1 MKRREVLR
9 SLVAGVVGM
18 PTLLEK
24 VSAEARAVW
33 RPPPK
38 LKPSEFADEHL
49 IVTTGPLAGT
59 RWKTQAYQRGIVD
72 AFEEPGVEE
81 VVVKGS
87 SQWGKTSVACVLVS
101 YHMVHDPCPIMVVS
115 PTEDPMAKDFS
126 RRRID
131 PMIRTTPVLAAVVD
145 PRRTPEGSNTAL
157 SKTFRGGTLDLPGA
171 NSAPSLAARSVR
183 VLILDEIDRF
193 PLELGKEGSTLEIA
207 IRRTLTYGARRRILK
222 LSSPT
227 ITTAPIHQEY
237 LRGDQRKFFV
247 PCPACADCHP
257 LRWEDVTCPDGD
269 PDLAHFVCPACQ
281 HDVTEAERMVSV
293 DLGEWRATA
302 TAVDP
307 SIVSFHLWAGY
318 APSPLVRLSQ
328 LARESIK
335 AQKAADGGDLTVW
348 RTFRQT
354 ALGEAID
361 DDGAESPTVQKLRSD
376 LLARREDST
385 TWNVPTD
392 VRVVASADVHSDRI
406 EVLVT
411 AWSDDEAV
419 WLLDHQTLAGKP
431 DEETVWTALEAFRIQ
446 TFGGHHIER
455 LDIDS
460 GYLPHTVYNFVMTR
474 QGDGVFAVKGYADR
488 PLLSARRKPERGP
501 KGRKCLL
508 FLVGT
513 DEAKSLVMA
522 RLQKATGPGAVHLPR
537 RPWCDEEFVAQLT
550 SEQIE
555 IVRTGSQLKKRWVQL
570 RDRNEALDLLCYA
583 THAHRWLPTR

>member
-1 MKRREVLR
+1 
-9 SLVAGVVGM
+9 
-18 PTLLEK
+18 
-24 VSAEARAVW
+24 
-33 RPPPK
+33 
-38 LKPSEFADEHL
+38 
-49 IVTTGPLAGT
+49 
-59 RWKTQAYQRGIVD
+59 
-72 AFEEPGVEE
+72 
-81 VVVKGS
+81 
-87 SQWGKTSVACVLVS
+87 
-101 YHMVHDPCPIMVVS
+101 MVHDPCPIMVVS
-115 PTEDPMAKDFS
+115 PTEDPMAKDFA

-257 LRWEDVTCPDGD
+257 LRWDDLTWPAGD
-269 PDLAHFVCPACQ
+269 PGLAHFVCPACQ
-281 HDVTEAERMVSV
+281 HAVTEAERMASV
-293 DLGEWRATA
+293 DLGEWRPTA

-307 SIVSFHLWAGY
+307 AVVSFHLWAGY

-335 AQKAADGGDLTVW
+335 AHTAAETGDLLAW

-361 DDGAESPTVQKLRSD
+361 DDGSESPTVQKMRVALA
-376 LLARREDST
+376 ARREDGE
-385 TWNVPTD
+385 TWAIPAD
-392 VRVVASADVHSDRI
+392 VRVVASADVHADRI

-411 AWSDDEAV
+411 AWSEDEAV
-419 WLLDHQTLAGKP
+419 WLLDHRILTGKP
-431 DEETVWTALEAFRIQ
+431 DETTVWAALDALRVE
-446 TFGGHHIER
+446 TFAGHQIER

-460 GYLPHTVYNFVMTR
+460 GYLPNTVYTYVQTR
-474 QGDGVFAVKGYADR
+474 QGDGVCAVKGYAER
-488 PLLSARRKPERGP
+488 PLISARRRPERGP
-501 KGRKCLL
+501 KGRKCVL
-508 FLVGT
+508 FLIGT

-522 RLQKATGPGAVHLPR
+522 RLAKATGPGAVHLPR
-537 RPWCDEEFVAQLT
+537 RPWCDDEFIAQLT
-550 SEQIE
+550 SEQRE
-555 IVRTGSQLKKRWVQL
+555 IVRQGGQVKRRWVQI

-583 THAHRWLPTR
+583 THAMRWLPVR